1 MYIYFFFTFSLL
13 ISLINRRYHMSP
25 KMAEFRRL
33 KDLEKDSRQG
43 DVEERHIGRKQE
55 SRQVYLVSGIWE

>member
-1 MYIYFFFTFSLL
+1 
-13 ISLINRRYHMSP
+13 MSP